1 MDRTKWKYLKL
12 GEFITEYSV
21 KNKQGDNIPVYS
33 VTNSRGFCKEYFNKE
48 VASEDKTSYKIVPFG
63 YFAYNPSRINVGS
76 IDWQHMEERV
86 IVSPLY
92 NVFYVSDK
100 IKQEYLQ
107 FYLKSPSTIQL
118 IDAIAIG
125 TVRLNLKLSM
135 LKEFYL
141 PIPPI
146 SDQQTIVTELDKLNE
161 VIALKRKQLADLD
174 SLAQSLFYEMFG
186 DPVVNEKGWTT
197 KDLKEVGKI
206 TTGNTPSKAVA
217 EYYNNSYI
225 EWIKTDNIEQNSP
238 IATAAKEFLSEEG
251 CKRGRVVD
259 EGSLLV
265 ACIAGSVESIGK
277 SCITNRRVAFNQQIN
292 AITPNESTNIVF
304 LYHLVRS
311 MKKVIQDYATTGMKH
326 ILTKSA
332 MEGITIPLP
341 PLLLQQS
348 FAAKIA
354 KIEAE
359 KQRLKSSLKDLETLL
374 ASRMQYWFDN

>member
-1 MDRTKWKYLKL
+1 MDRTRWEYRNFEACIEKPRKTKQLTTADYNAEGLLPIVSQEACLISGYTDDMSFENNFEKPIVIFGDHTRVLKYVDFPFAV
-12 GEFITEYSV
+12 GADGV
-21 KNKQGDNIPVYS
+21 KILVPKDNIMAKFLMS
-33 VTNSRGFCKEYFNKE
+33 
-48 VASEDKTSYKIVPFG
+48 
-63 YFAYNPSRINVGS
+63 
-76 IDWQHMEERV
+76 
-86 IVSPLY
+86 
-92 NVFYVSDK
+92 
-100 IKQEYLQ
+100 YLQ
-107 FYLKSPSTIQL
+107 WYDIPSL
-118 IDAIAIG
+118 G
-125 TVRLNLKLSM
+125 YSRHYKL
-135 LKEFYL
+135 LKEITL
-141 PIPPI
+141 PIPPV
-146 SDQQTIVTELDKLNE
+146 SDQQAIVAELDKLNE

-186 DPVVNEKGWTT
+186 DPVANKKGWTT

-225 EWIKTDNIEQNSP
+225 EWIKTDNIEQDSP

-348 FAAKIA
+348 FAAKIT

-359 KQRLKSSLKDLETLL
+359 KQRIKSSLKDLETLL